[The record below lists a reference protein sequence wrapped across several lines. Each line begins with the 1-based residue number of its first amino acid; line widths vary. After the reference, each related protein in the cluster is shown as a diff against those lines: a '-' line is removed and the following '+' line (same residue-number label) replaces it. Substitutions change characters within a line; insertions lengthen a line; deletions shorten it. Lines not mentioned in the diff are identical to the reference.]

1 MKYFWYLVPEKSLWY
16 FCYLFQGSSFVFTF
30 RLLQMEMTPIFF
42 KYAKISK
49 KAYGLERS

>member
-30 RLLQMEMTPIFF
+30 RLLQMEMTHFF

-49 KAYGLERS
+49 KAYVLERS